1 MNILILGAGQVGS
14 TAAYQLA
21 REEANEVTVVDT
33 DPRVLRELQDRLD
46 IRTVVGNA
54 SYPDVLGRAGAR
66 DADMVIA
73 LTNSDEA
80 NMVACQ
86 VAYTFFRTPTKIARI
101 RGAGYINYR
110 GREGEQLFAQAALP
124 VDVAISPEQLVMEYI
139 EQLIHF
145 PGAFQVLDFS
155 GGNVRLVGAR
165 AHKGGLLV
173 DQQIKTLKEHIPGV
187 QTRIAAIYRN
197 GESIVP
203 DGNTLIRED
212 DEVFFIAGRQ
222 DTRLVMNEMRRPED
236 TVRRVVIAGGG
247 NIGYRLAA
255 ALEQTNQVKVIERD
269 RERAK
274 VISERLSKAI
284 VLHGDAAD
292 EELLLEENI
301 DGADIFVAVTDA
313 EEANILS
320 AMLAKRIGCKK
331 ALALINRPSYAE
343 LVEAGTIDVAVSPQ
357 QITISALLA
366 HVRRGDVVRVHSLR
380 RGRAEA
386 LEAIVHGSQSNS
398 KVVGRPVE
406 EIPLPPGATI
416 VAIFRDEGI
425 LEAHHDSVIEEDDHV
440 ILFIT
445 DRRQTEEV
453 ERLFEVG
460 VSF

>member
-33 DPRVLRELQDRLD
+33 NPRVLRELQDRLD

-54 SYPDVLGRAGAR
+54 SYPDVLARAGAR
-66 DADMVIA
+66 DADIVIA
-73 LTNSDEA
+73 LTNSDET

-101 RGAGYINYR
+101 RGVEYISYR

-155 GGNVRLVGAR
+155 GGQVRLVGAR

-173 DQQIKTLKEHIPGV
+173 EQQIKTLKQHIPGV
-187 QTRIAAIYRN
+187 ETRIAAIYRN
-197 GESIVP
+197 GESILP

-212 DEVFFIAGRQ
+212 DEVFFIAGRE
-222 DTRLVMNEMRRPED
+222 DTRLVMSEMRRPED

-255 ALEQTNQVKVIERD
+255 ALEQTNQVKVIERN

-274 VISERLSKAI
+274 VISERLAKAI

-301 DGADIFVAVTDA
+301 DGADIFVAVTNA

-331 ALALINRPSYAE
+331 AMALINRPSYAE

-386 LEAIVHGSQSNS
+386 IEAIVHGSENDS
-398 KVVGRPVE
+398 KVVGRSIE
-406 EIPLPPGATI
+406 DIPLPPGAAI
-416 VAIFRDEGI
+416 VAIFRDDRI
-425 LEAHHDSVIEEDDHV
+425 LEAHHDSVIQEDDHV